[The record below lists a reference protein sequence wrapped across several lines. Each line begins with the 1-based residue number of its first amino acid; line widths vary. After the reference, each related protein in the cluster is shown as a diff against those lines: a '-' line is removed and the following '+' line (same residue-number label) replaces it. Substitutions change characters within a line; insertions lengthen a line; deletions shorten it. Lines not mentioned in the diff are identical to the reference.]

1 LATASAVT
9 ARTAL
14 KIGREEMIRV
24 MHEENKFSDLFLK
37 FLLEHSM
44 RIQADLAISFSTPV
58 KSAWPGFCY

>member
-1 LATASAVT
+1 
-9 ARTAL
+9 
-14 KIGREEMIRV
+14 MIRV
-24 MHEENKFSDLFLK
+24 MHDENKFSDLFLK